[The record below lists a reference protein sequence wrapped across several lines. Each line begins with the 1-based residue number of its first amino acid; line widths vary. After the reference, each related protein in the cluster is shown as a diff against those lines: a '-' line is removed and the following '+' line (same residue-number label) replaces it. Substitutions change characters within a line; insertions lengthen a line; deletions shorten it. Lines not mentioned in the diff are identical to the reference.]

1 MKVKEIKSIQEIMFN
16 FKGEEMMKKVS
27 ILLITTLMLG
37 ACASTSQNEES
48 ASNSSSE
55 TTTSQTNNSS
65 SVKAK
70 EQEETEKKTQFI
82 AEAFSTLL
90 NYDNDTYNE
99 RNSKIDQYFTQETL
113 DGLIGYEHLDDTTQY
128 VSTIEITDYYQN
140 VGDNNRFV
148 LTADTTFQVDENQ
161 PTELTNIYEIQL
173 IEKDGQYLIES
184 VETTPKQQQTMI
196 P

>member
-16 FKGEEMMKKVS
+16 FKGEEMMKKVG

-37 ACASTSQNEES
+37 ACES
-48 ASNSSSE
+48 ASDNAD
-55 TTTSQTNNSS
+55 TTSEGNTEATTQQDDSS

-90 NYDNDTYNE
+90 NYDNSTYDE
-99 RNSKIDQYFTQETL
+99 RNSKINQYFTQETL

-184 VETTPKQQQTMI
+184 VITTPKPQQTMI

>member
-16 FKGEEMMKKVS
+16 FKGEEMMKKVG

-37 ACASTSQNEES
+37 ACES
-48 ASNSSSE
+48 ASDNAD
-55 TTTSQTNNSS
+55 TTSEGNTEATTQQDDSS

-90 NYDNDTYNE
+90 NYDNSTYDE
-99 RNSKIDQYFTQETL
+99 RNSKINQYFTQETL

-148 LTADTTFQVDENQ
+148 LTADTTFQVDDNQ

-184 VETTPKQQQTMI
+184 VITTPKPQQTMI